1 MYRIYKGQP
10 FTIASAQTR
19 RGKWDLRIGIMGEK
33 NPMQISVKG
42 KFATFQEAQ
51 QYGVRWVKQW
61 VDEGH
66 PDLAR
71 ETKACNIL
79 AGLPSK
85 LLSIVSS
92 RILHY
97 AAKGRFCLRV
107 RHPAQRVPNRAL
119 HR

>member
-10 FTIASAQTR
+10 FTIASTQIR

-33 NPMQISVKG
+33 TPVQISVKG
-42 KFATFQEAQ
+42 EFATFQQAQ
-51 QYGVRWVKQW
+51 QYGVRWVQQW
-61 VDEGH
+61 VDEGQ

-71 ETKACNIL
+71 KTEARNIS
-79 AGLPSK
+79 AGSPPK

-97 AAKGRFCLRV
+97 AAKARFRLRV
-107 RHPAQRVPNRAL
+107 DHSAQRIPNKKI
-119 HR
+119 